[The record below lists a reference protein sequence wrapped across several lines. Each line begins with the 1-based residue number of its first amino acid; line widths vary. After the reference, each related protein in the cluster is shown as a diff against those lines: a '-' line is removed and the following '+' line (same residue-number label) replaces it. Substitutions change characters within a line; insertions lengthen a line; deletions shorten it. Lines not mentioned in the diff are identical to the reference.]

1 MELRE
6 EPRRF
11 VASQSSMTPLS
22 PVSPNKAMT
31 FASDEDE
38 PPAYLN
44 DYRTRDQ
51 PSWKRVTR
59 GSSWRNFGGIQS
71 VRSPSPTFSSDFSPR
86 QTTPPQKEMPLRP
99 NRREDVEFVKE
110 DVSSPSQ
117 VLLPIFTGGKPMRKK
132 SSGGSS
138 AKSWL
143 KNIKSPIGEPRPY
156 LLGAHRRLL
165 NTAPTRY
172 DAIGASFTFT
182 FIL

>member
-1 MELRE
+1 
-6 EPRRF
+6 
-11 VASQSSMTPLS
+11 MTPLS